1 MVPFVA
7 RRAIMRPRGQLI
19 LGHVMMHEVLRT
31 NDLVLLSYA
40 GHVLQEAG
48 IEHMIFDGH
57 TSAMEGS
64 IGALPR
70 RLMVNDVDSDAAKR
84 VLRNASVTPP
94 AS

>member
-1 MVPFVA
+1 
-7 RRAIMRPRGQLI
+7 
-19 LGHVMMHEVLRT
+19 MHEILRT

-40 GHVLQEAG
+40 GHILREAG

-70 RLMVNDVDSDAAKR
+70 RLMVNDVDVDAAKLA
-84 VLRNASVTPP
+84 LRNAPVTLSAP
-94 AS
+94 